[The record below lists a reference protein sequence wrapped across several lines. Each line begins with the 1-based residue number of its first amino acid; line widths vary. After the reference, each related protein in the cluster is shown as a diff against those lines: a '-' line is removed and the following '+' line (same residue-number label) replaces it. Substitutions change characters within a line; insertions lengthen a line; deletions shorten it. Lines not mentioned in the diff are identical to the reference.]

1 MSRATI
7 LEDFFKKNTSIRYL
21 TPESP
26 DYLALREAYSLESK
40 TVPIGIARPQNAND
54 VAAIVS
60 FAVSKDIPITVRTGG
75 HDMNGRSYA
84 SDALCI
90 DMRDIKHV
98 EINEART
105 SALVGGGALQ
115 GDVLQKLATLNLMT
129 PTGPVPSVGY
139 V

>member
-1 MSRATI
+1 MTRAT
-7 LEDFFKKNTSIRYL
+7 LLDDFFKKNTSIPYL
-21 TPESP
+21 SPESP
-26 DYLALREAYSLESK
+26 DYPALREAYSLESK
-40 TVPIGIARPQNAND
+40 TVPVGIARPQNAND

-75 HDMNGRSYA
+75 HDMNGRCYA

-98 EINEART
+98 DINNART
-105 SALVGGGALQ
+105 SAVIGGGALQ
-115 GDVLQKLATLNLMT
+115 GDVAQKLATVDLMT